1 MYRILSPVALFVLG
15 CLGGIRAV
23 GIVSLFCSYQLNPGY
38 LGSHLFFTWISNT
51 RCSMGYLIEVVGFSI
66 RELLCNL
73 KGAIFVWEI
82 KSTWKEKLSCIANSE
97 SQNPVYNYALLVDL
111 LTYTYLT
118 AMVIKQMKQFKE
130 PSSQISPRTRSFQWI
145 FYYSLLTTGKRYFA
159 VCQNLRRVHYFGHTT
174 KTSFAVCLQ
183 KNTRQIKNTR
193 ETLLFAVCQG
203 PAHGKPWSSPC
214 VSQ

>member
-145 FYYSLLTTGKRYFA
+145 FYYSLLI
-159 VCQNLRRVHYFGHTT
+159 L
-174 KTSFAVCLQ
+174 KTWQGLWFPYYSLTFFVG
-183 KNTRQIKNTR
+183 TR
-193 ETLLFAVCQG
+193 EMVGCVFFSVIFRTLWTIPFIKLFLFLTFLFLIIACWEEQ
-203 PAHGKPWSSPC
+203 
-214 VSQ
+214 